1 MLGTVIM
8 SYVEEAIA
16 DFKANMPHHFAYP
29 SIKSYEFT
37 EEDMSIIKDYIDT
50 IKGSLFD
57 TRIFIGELAR
67 DRVNESGTGIPIL
80 SWFD

>member
-37 EEDMSIIKDYIDT
+37 EKDMSIIKDYIDT
-50 IKGSLFD
+50 VKGSQFD
-57 TRIFIGELAR
+57 TIIFIGELAR
-67 DRVNESGTGIPIL
+67 DRVNETGTKIPIL
-80 SWFD
+80 TWFD

>member
-1 MLGTVIM
+1 
-8 SYVEEAIA
+8 
-16 DFKANMPHHFAYP
+16 
-29 SIKSYEFT
+29 
-37 EEDMSIIKDYIDT
+37 MSIIKDYIDT